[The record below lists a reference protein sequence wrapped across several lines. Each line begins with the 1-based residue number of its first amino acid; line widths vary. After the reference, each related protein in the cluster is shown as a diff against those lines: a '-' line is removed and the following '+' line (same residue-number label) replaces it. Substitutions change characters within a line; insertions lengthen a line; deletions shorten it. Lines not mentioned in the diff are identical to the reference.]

1 MDETMNHDKL
11 PATGSEP
18 AGDAA
23 RRAPQRPGGT
33 VPAAQRETA
42 AQGETAS
49 RRAVG
54 VYERPAQ
61 RAGLSRPLL
70 VIMILAALVSVIVT
84 ARFLF

>member
-1 MDETMNHDKL
+1 MNSNKF
-11 PATGSEP
+11 PATDSEP
-18 AGDAA
+18 AAGDAA
-23 RRAPQRPGGT
+23 RRPGGT
-33 VPAAQRETA
+33 LPAAQRETA
-42 AQGETAS
+42 AQRGTAARGETAS

-70 VIMILAALVSVIVT
+70 VIMILAALVSAIVT

>member
-1 MDETMNHDKL
+1 MNNDKL
-11 PATGSEP
+11 PATDSEP
-18 AGDAA
+18 AAA
-23 RRAPQRPGGT
+23 ER
-33 VPAAQRETA
+33 
-42 AQGETAS
+42 ETAS

-54 VYERPAQ
+54 VYDRPAQ